1 MAKIFL
7 ESIIKNMYP
16 IRMISTV
23 IIKIEI
29 PGSVKYW
36 IFILKFKLYFYLNCP
51 TRRSGWKSYNDYS
64 VLWQ

>member
-7 ESIIKNMYP
+7 ESIIKNMNP
-16 IRMISTV
+16 RRMISTV

-36 IFILKFKLYFYLNCP
+36 IFILKFKLYFYLNCL
-51 TRRSGWKSYNDYS
+51 TRRSGWENYNDYIVS
-64 VLWQ
+64 W